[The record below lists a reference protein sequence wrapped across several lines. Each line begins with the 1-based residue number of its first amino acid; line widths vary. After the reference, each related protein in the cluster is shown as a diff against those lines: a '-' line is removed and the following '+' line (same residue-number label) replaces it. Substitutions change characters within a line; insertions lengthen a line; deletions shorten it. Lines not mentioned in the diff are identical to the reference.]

1 MTFLSQG
8 DSPGSDGPK
17 VHLLRYDATG
27 LAGKRLRLITDLPT
41 NDAGD
46 PQDVLIG
53 STDVICLDD
62 TPSVFHSLRVRPVDS
77 DSVAIVGIDQVAA
90 YDED

>member
-1 MTFLSQG
+1 MT
-8 DSPGSDGPK
+8 PVSDGPE

-46 PQDVLIG
+46 PQDFLIG
-53 STDVICLDD
+53 QTDVICLDD
-62 TPSVFHSLRVRPVDS
+62 TPSVFHSLRVRRLDS
-77 DSVAIVGIDQVAA
+77 DDVAIIGIDQVAA
-90 YDED
+90 YTED